1 MDQPKV
7 ERMLRLMQFLTGNV
21 NYTLDEICDRLA
33 LSRRTMFRYLDTFKA
48 AGFSVQ
54 RIGEG
59 RYRLATLRRSDVD
72 LSKIVYFTEEE
83 AYVVNRLI
91 DSFDNTNAM
100 KQGLRRKLAAV
111 YDSTDIGNYIDKKE
125 NSANIGALAEAIRD
139 HKTVILRGYSSSHSE
154 QTKDYRVEPFKFNT
168 NYIDIWAF
176 DVSDGLNKRFK
187 VARVGGVEILDEPW
201 EHEAS
206 HQEEPM
212 DAFRIHGDAPEHVR
226 LRMSLIAKNLLLEEY
241 PLAEKDVYQDS
252 DGTWYYEG
260 DVRGMDGVGRF
271 VLGLPAYV
279 DVIEG
284 DALKAYLREQLDV
297 LARKMLEGR
306 Q

>member
-21 NYTLDEICDRLA
+21 NYTLDEICERLD
-33 LSRRTMFRYLDTFKA
+33 LSRRTMFRYLDTFKS

-59 RYRLATLRRSDVD
+59 RYRLATMRRSDVD

-91 DSFDNTNAM
+91 DALDNTNAM

-111 YDSTDIGNYIDKKE
+111 YDSTDIDNYIDKKE
-125 NSANIGALAEAIRD
+125 NSVHIGALADAIREGKKVVLKD
-139 HKTVILRGYSSSHSE
+139 YSSSHTNA
-154 QTKDYRVEPFKFNT
+154 TKDYTVEPFKFNT

-176 DVSDGLNKRFK
+176 DTADGLNKRFK
-187 VARVGGVEILDEPW
+187 IARIGGVEILDEPW
-201 EHEAS
+201 EHAEQ

-212 DAFRIHGDAPEHVR
+212 DSFRIHGSAPVHVKF
-226 LRMSLIAKNLLLEEY
+226 RMHLIAKNLLLEEY
-241 PLAEKDVYQDS
+241 PLAEKEVYQGP

-279 DVIEG
+279 DVFEG
-284 DALKAYLREQLDV
+284 DPLKDYLREQAGILDKK
-297 LARKMLEGR
+297 LH
-306 Q
+306 

>member
-21 NYTLDEICDRLA
+21 NYTLDEICERLD
-33 LSRRTMFRYLDTFKA
+33 LSRRTMFRYLDTFKS

-59 RYRLATLRRSDVD
+59 RYRLATMRRSDVD

-91 DSFDNTNAM
+91 DALDNTNAM

-111 YDSTDIGNYIDKKE
+111 YDSTDIDNYIDKKE
-125 NSANIGALAEAIRD
+125 NSVHIGALADAIREGKKVVLKD
-139 HKTVILRGYSSSHSE
+139 YSSSHTNA
-154 QTKDYRVEPFKFNT
+154 TKDYTVEPFKFNT

-176 DVSDGLNKRFK
+176 DTADGLNKRFK
-187 VARVGGVEILDEPW
+187 VARIGGVEILDEPW
-201 EHEAS
+201 EHAEQ

-212 DAFRIHGDAPEHVR
+212 DSFRIHGSAPVHVK
-226 LRMSLIAKNLLLEEY
+226 LRMHLIAKNLLLEEY
-241 PLAEKDVYQDS
+241 PLAEKEVYQEP

-279 DVIEG
+279 DVLEG
-284 DALKAYLREQLDV
+284 DPLKDYLREQAGILD
-297 LARKMLEGR
+297 RKLH
-306 Q
+306 

>member
-21 NYTLDEICDRLA
+21 NYTLDEICERLD
-33 LSRRTMFRYLDTFKA
+33 LSRRTMFRYLDTFKS

-59 RYRLATLRRSDVD
+59 RYRLATMRRSDVD

-91 DSFDNTNAM
+91 DALDNTNAM

-111 YDSTDIGNYIDKKE
+111 YDSTDIDNYIDKKE
-125 NSANIGALAEAIRD
+125 NSVHIGALADAIREGKKVVLKD
-139 HKTVILRGYSSSHSE
+139 YSSSHTNA
-154 QTKDYRVEPFKFNT
+154 TKDYTVEPFKFNT
-168 NYIDIWAF
+168 NYIDIWAY
-176 DVSDGLNKRFK
+176 DTADGLNKRFK
-187 VARVGGVEILDEPW
+187 IARIGGVEILDEPW
-201 EHEAS
+201 EHAEQ

-212 DAFRIHGDAPEHVR
+212 DSFRIHGSAPVHVK
-226 LRMSLIAKNLLLEEY
+226 LQLHLIAKNLLLEEY
-241 PLAEKDVYQDS
+241 PLAEKEVYQEP

-279 DVIEG
+279 DVLEG
-284 DALKAYLREQLDV
+284 DPLKDYLREQAGILD
-297 LARKMLEGR
+297 RKLH
-306 Q
+306 

>member
-21 NYTLDEICDRLA
+21 NYTLDEICERLD
-33 LSRRTMFRYLDTFKA
+33 LSRRTMFRYLDTFKS

-59 RYRLATLRRSDVD
+59 RYRLATMRRSDVD

-91 DSFDNTNAM
+91 DALDNTNAM

-111 YDSTDIGNYIDKKE
+111 YDSTDIDNYIDKKE
-125 NSANIGALAEAIRD
+125 NSVHIGALADAIREGKKVVLKD
-139 HKTVILRGYSSSHSE
+139 YSSSHTNA
-154 QTKDYRVEPFKFNT
+154 TKDYTVEPFKFNT

-176 DVSDGLNKRFK
+176 DTADGLNKRFK
-187 VARVGGVEILDEPW
+187 VARIGSVEILDEPW
-201 EHEAS
+201 EHAEQ

-212 DAFRIHGDAPEHVR
+212 DSFRIHGSAPVHVK
-226 LRMSLIAKNLLLEEY
+226 LRMHLIAKNLLLEEY
-241 PLAEKDVYQDS
+241 PLAEKEVYQGP

-279 DVIEG
+279 DVLEG
-284 DALKAYLREQLDV
+284 DPLKDYLREQAGILDKK
-297 LARKMLEGR
+297 LH
-306 Q
+306 

>member
-21 NYTLDEICDRLA
+21 NYTLDEICERLD
-33 LSRRTMFRYLDTFKA
+33 LSRRTMFRYLDTFKS

-59 RYRLATLRRSDVD
+59 RYRLATMRRSDVD

-91 DSFDNTNAM
+91 DVLDNTNAM

-111 YDSTDIGNYIDKKE
+111 YDSTDIDNYIDKKE
-125 NSANIGALAEAIRD
+125 NSVHIGALADAIREGKKVVLKD
-139 HKTVILRGYSSSHSE
+139 YSSSHTNA
-154 QTKDYRVEPFKFNT
+154 TKDYTVEPFKFNT

-176 DVSDGLNKRFK
+176 DTADGLNKRFK
-187 VARVGGVEILDEPW
+187 VARIGSVEILDEPW
-201 EHEAS
+201 EHAEQ

-212 DAFRIHGDAPEHVR
+212 DSFRIHGSAPVHVK
-226 LRMSLIAKNLLLEEY
+226 LRMHLIAKNLLLEEY
-241 PLAEKDVYQDS
+241 PLAEKEVYQGP

-279 DVIEG
+279 DVLEG
-284 DALKAYLREQLDV
+284 DPLKDYLREQAGILDKK
-297 LARKMLEGR
+297 LH
-306 Q
+306 

>member
-1 MDQPKV
+1 
-7 ERMLRLMQFLTGNV
+7 MLRLMQFLTGNV
-21 NYTLDEICDRLA
+21 NYTLDEICERLD
-33 LSRRTMFRYLDTFKA
+33 LSRRTMFRYLDTFKS

-59 RYRLATLRRSDVD
+59 RYRLATMRRSDVD

-91 DSFDNTNAM
+91 DALDNTNAM

-111 YDSTDIGNYIDKKE
+111 YDSTDIDNYIDKKE
-125 NSANIGALAEAIRD
+125 NSVHIGALADAIRERKKVVLKD
-139 HKTVILRGYSSSHSE
+139 YSSSHTNA
-154 QTKDYRVEPFKFNT
+154 TKDYTVEPFKFNT

-176 DVSDGLNKRFK
+176 DTADGLNKRFK
-187 VARVGGVEILDEPW
+187 IARIGGVEILDEPW
-201 EHEAS
+201 EHADL
-206 HQEEPM
+206 HKEEPM
-212 DAFRIHGDAPEHVR
+212 DSFRIHGSAPVHVK
-226 LRMSLIAKNLLLEEY
+226 LRMHLIAKNLLLEEY
-241 PLAEKDVYQDS
+241 PLAEKEVYQEP

-279 DVIEG
+279 DVLEG
-284 DALKAYLREQLDV
+284 DPLKDYLREQSGILD
-297 LARKMLEGR
+297 RKIR
-306 Q
+306 

>member
-21 NYTLDEICDRLA
+21 NYTLDEICERLD
-33 LSRRTMFRYLDTFKA
+33 LSRRTMFRYLDTFKS

-59 RYRLATLRRSDVD
+59 RYRLATMRRSDVD

-91 DSFDNTNAM
+91 DALDNTNAM

-111 YDSTDIGNYIDKKE
+111 YDSTDIDNYIDKKE
-125 NSANIGALAEAIRD
+125 NSVHIGALADAIREGKKVVLKD
-139 HKTVILRGYSSSHSE
+139 YSSSHTNA
-154 QTKDYRVEPFKFNT
+154 TKDYTVEPFKFNT

-176 DVSDGLNKRFK
+176 DTADGLNKRFK
-187 VARVGGVEILDEPW
+187 VARIGSVEILDEPW
-201 EHEAS
+201 EHAEQ

-212 DAFRIHGDAPEHVR
+212 DSFRIHGSAPVHVK
-226 LRMSLIAKNLLLEEY
+226 LRMHLIAKNLLLEEY
-241 PLAEKDVYQDS
+241 PLAEKEVYQEP
-252 DGTWYYEG
+252 DGTLYYEG

-279 DVIEG
+279 DVLEG
-284 DALKAYLREQLDV
+284 DPLKDYLREQAGILD
-297 LARKMLEGR
+297 RKLH
-306 Q
+306 